1 MLWQTTSYLFAIAQ
15 LSYASMLQYWWPHD
29 VEPNIYSYHSLKR
42 WGLDMS
48 EKSEQSAV
56 LKVTDGSKHQI
67 ENADSG
73 KTRANWGF
81 VNHVCIMGLS
91 LSIESFHFF

>member
-1 MLWQTTSYLFAIAQ
+1 
-15 LSYASMLQYWWPHD
+15 
-29 VEPNIYSYHSLKR
+29 
-42 WGLDMS
+42 MS